1 VVPVLAA
8 ISFSHLLN
16 DTIQSLLPAIYPI
29 LKDSYALSFAQIGL
43 ITLTLNVTASVLQ
56 PMVGLYTDRRATP
69 YSLVFGMTFSLC
81 GLLLLSVAGRLAT
94 LLLAAGLVG
103 VGSAVFHPES
113 SRVARMAS
121 GGRHGLAQSV
131 FQVGGNVGSAI
142 GPLLAA
148 FLVLPRGQG
157 SIAWASSVALLAIGV
172 LWYVGGWYRTA
183 RPVARPAAV
192 AAGVATAPGVH
203 VEHHPRHVEVSPARV
218 RTSIAILIALIF
230 SKYFY
235 LASLTSYYT
244 FYLINRFNVSV
255 QAAQIDLFIFLGAVA
270 AGTILGGPIGDRF
283 GRKLVIWVSILGVF
297 PFTFALPY
305 ADLFWTRLLT
315 IAIGLILASA
325 FSAIVVYAQ
334 ELMPGRIGLI
344 SGLFFGFAFGMG
356 GLGAA
361 VLGRLADATSI
372 EVVYKLCSF
381 LPLIGLLT
389 GFLPDVGKRGMS

>member
-1 VVPVLAA
+1 M
-8 ISFSHLLN
+8 
-16 DTIQSLLPAIYPI
+16 
-29 LKDSYALSFAQIGL
+29 G
-43 ITLTLNVTASVLQ
+43 
-56 PMVGLYTDRRATP
+56 
-69 YSLVFGMTFSLC
+69 
-81 GLLLLSVAGRLAT
+81 
-94 LLLAAGLVG
+94 
-103 VGSAVFHPES
+103 
-113 SRVARMAS
+113 
-121 GGRHGLAQSV
+121 
-131 FQVGGNVGSAI
+131 
-142 GPLLAA
+142 
-148 FLVLPRGQG
+148 
-157 SIAWASSVALLAIGV
+157 
-172 LWYVGGWYRTA
+172 
-183 RPVARPAAV
+183 
-192 AAGVATAPGVH
+192 AGVATAPGVH
-203 VEHHPRHVEVSPARV
+203 VEHHPRHVEVSPSRV

-325 FSAIVVYAQ
+325 FSAIVVY
-334 ELMPGRIGLI
+334 
-344 SGLFFGFAFGMG
+344 
-356 GLGAA
+356 
-361 VLGRLADATSI
+361 
-372 EVVYKLCSF
+372 KLCSF